1 MIIMMEENKDEK
13 KRIRWKTEIRE
24 KIIEALANNPEARF
38 PTIRSVWY
46 YLWSALGIIPG
57 IPQTYKKVD
66 ELVVWMR
73 KEGDIPFGRFE
84 VARGTSGEG
93 GKFAY
98 TLESFVEG
106 KMKRVLEM
114 VENYNLPK
122 MFMQPFLIEVWVEK
136 KGLIRTFEMTCDK
149 YDIKVR
155 SPEGFSPW
163 EFVYSTINEWKKYFQ
178 QRKEDQVVILYFGD
192 QDPSGEN
199 IYEAIID
206 QLDFFGVH
214 NDIKRVGV
222 TVDQVRDFNLPETPL
237 DIPTLEKIRRDSRYP
252 KYIQKYG
259 REIFCE
265 LDSFISLAYDG
276 FKNTVESAITNLIDD
291 DCVRERDEENQKR
304 KEQLDEA
311 LSPDKENL
319 EEIRDSI
326 LERLEG

>member
-1 MIIMMEENKDEK
+1 MIK
-13 KRIRWKTEIRE
+13 WKTEIRE
-24 KIIEALANNPEARF
+24 KILEALANNPEARF

-46 YLWSALGIIPG
+46 YLWSALGVIPG

-93 GKFAY
+93 GRFAY
-98 TLESFVEG
+98 TLETFVEA
-106 KMKRVLEM
+106 KMKKVLEM
-114 VENYNLPK
+114 VEDYKLPT

-136 KGLIRTFEMTCDK
+136 KGLIRTFEMTCDE

-163 EFVYSTINEWKKYFQ
+163 EFVYSVIDDWQDYFR
-178 QRKEDQVVILYFGD
+178 QRKEDKVILLYFGD

-199 IYEAIID
+199 IYEAIIE
-206 QLDFFGVH
+206 QLNFFGVDH
-214 NDIKRVGV
+214 DCRRIGI
-222 TVDQVRDFNLPETPL
+222 TIDQIREFNLPETPL
-237 DIPTLEKIRRDSRYP
+237 DRETLEKIRRDSRYP

-265 LDSFISLAYDG
+265 LDAFISLAYDN
-276 FKNTVESAITNLIDD
+276 FKATLETAITSLIDE
-291 DCVRERDEENQKR
+291 DCMRERNEENQKR
-304 KEQLDEA
+304 KERLDEA
-311 LSPDKENL
+311 LSPDKDNL
-319 EEIRDSI
+319 EEIKHDI
-326 LERLEG
+326 LERLEE